1 MAACSPVL
9 ALLVVAAMAG
19 IASAGNIAVYWG
31 QNGDEG
37 SLADACNSGNYAFV
51 MIAFLTTFGNNGQT
65 PALNLAGHCGN
76 GPGGSCASLDL
87 TADIQGCQSQGIK
100 VLLSLGGNGGSYGLT
115 STDDANSVAQYLWDS
130 YLGGSGSS
138 RPLGSAALD
147 GIDLDIENGQPAHYD
162 ELASALKAKGQ
173 VLLTAAPQC
182 PYPDA
187 SLGQALQTGQFD
199 VVWIQFYNNPVC
211 EYANDNGDVSSL
223 VSAWRSWTSGVKA
236 GSFYLG
242 VPASKDAATNGYIEP
257 ADLTGTVIPAIRDIG
272 SYGGI
277 MVWNRYFDVQN
288 SYSGQV
294 KAGV

>member
-1 MAACSPVL
+1 MTL
-9 ALLVVAAMAG
+9 
-19 IASAGNIAVYWG
+19 
-31 QNGDEG
+31 
-37 SLADACNSGNYAFV
+37 NS
-51 MIAFLTTFGNNGQT
+51 
-65 PALNLAGHCGN
+65 
-76 GPGGSCASLDL
+76 
-87 TADIQGCQSQGIK
+87 K
-100 VLLSLGGNGGSYGLT
+100 VLLFLGGSSYGLT

-130 YLGGSGSS
+130 YLGGSGGSS

-147 GIDLDIENGQPAHYD
+147 GIDLDIENGRPAHYD

-211 EYANDNGDVSSL
+211 EYGNDDGDVSGGL
-223 VSAWRSWTSGVKA
+223 VSAWRSGTSGVKA

-242 VPASKDAATNGYIEP
+242 VPASKAAATNGYIEP
-257 ADLTGTVIPAIRDIG
+257 ADLTGTVIPAIRGIG

-277 MVWNRYFDVQN
+277 MVWNRYFDEPN
-288 SYSGQV
+288 NYSGQV

>member
-1 MAACSPVL
+1 MAPNNLKYSWSPVHL
-9 ALLVVAAMAG
+9 ALLLVAAMAG

-37 SLADACNSGNYAFV
+37 SLAEACNSGNYAFV

-87 TADIQGCQSQGIK
+87 TADIQACQSQGIK
-100 VLLSLGGNGGSYGLT
+100 VLLSLGGGGGGSYGLT

-130 YLGGSGSS
+130 YLGGGGSS

-147 GIDLDIENGQPAHYD
+147 GIDLDIENGRPAHYD

-173 VLLTAAPQC
+173 LLLTAAPQC
-182 PYPDA
+182 RYPDA
-187 SLGQALQTGQFD
+187 
-199 VVWIQFYNNPVC
+199 
-211 EYANDNGDVSSL
+211 DNGDVGSL

-242 VPASKDAATNGYIEP
+242 VPAAKAAANNGYIEP
-257 ADLTGTVIPAIRDIG
+257 ADLTATVIPAIRGIG

-277 MVWNRYFDVQN
+277 MVWNRYFDEPN
-288 SYSGQV
+288 NYSGQV